1 MFPPIGRRTESD
13 WMADGIRLDGEHKR
27 LNTDYKNIII
37 SYKEFKRHLKNTPNN
52 PRIPHNFC
60 NFTRV
65 YTLNTLTPCTP
76 LLNRKNKNYI

>member
-1 MFPPIGRRTESD
+1 MVTSD
-13 WMADGIRLDGEHKR
+13 PTADGIRLDGERNPIGWRTESDRTADGIRLDGGRKR

-37 SYKEFKRHLKNTPNN
+37 RHKEFKRHLKNTPNN

-65 YTLNTLTPCTP
+65 LP
-76 LLNRKNKNYI
+76 

>member
-1 MFPPIGRRTESD
+1 MNGYEGDEGEHEHYHAYPIGRRTESD
-13 WMADGIRLDGEHKR
+13 WTADGIRLDGGRKR

-37 SYKEFKRHLKNTPNN
+37 RHKEFKRHLKNTPNN

-65 YTLNTLTPCTP
+65 LP
-76 LLNRKNKNYI
+76 

>member
-1 MFPPIGRRTESD
+1 MWTPTLARSFFVHLPPDGERNPIRWRTESD
-13 WMADGIRLDGEHKR
+13 WTADGIRLDGGRKR

-37 SYKEFKRHLKNTPNN
+37 RHKEFKRHLKNTPNN

-65 YTLNTLTPCTP
+65 LP
-76 LLNRKNKNYI
+76 